1 MDSNSLTLLA
11 PGTMVRGDIFSENI
25 LVVEGGVEGNI
36 RGNRVLVKSSGWVH
50 GNLACRSLSIEPG
63 GLVDGYI
70 KVAEMPSLPPGK
82 AGNQALPE
90 SKEENNEPYSLPLM
104 DENAEGQEKEQ
115 SKKDTALDEKDA
127 LPDE

>member
-1 MDSNSLTLLA
+1 MQSNSLTLLA

-70 KVAEMPSLPPGK
+70 KVADMPSLPPGK
-82 AGNQALPE
+82 AENQALPE
-90 SKEENNEPYSLPLM
+90 STDQDTEPYSLPM
-104 DENAEGQEKEQ
+104 VDKSPAAPQKEGASDKNEIG
-115 SKKDTALDEKDA
+115 
-127 LPDE
+127 PDE